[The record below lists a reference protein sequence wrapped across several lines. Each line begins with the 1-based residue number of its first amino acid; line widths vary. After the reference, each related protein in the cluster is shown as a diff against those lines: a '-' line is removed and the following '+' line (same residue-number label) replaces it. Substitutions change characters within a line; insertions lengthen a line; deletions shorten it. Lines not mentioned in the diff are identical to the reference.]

1 MLRIDLHRP
10 VAKFLDRLP
19 PKHRRQ
25 LAVKIHQLAADP
37 NPPDAKPL
45 KGFDCP
51 YQRATAGE
59 YRIIFGVE
67 GDILHVFVIGK
78 RNDDEVY
85 RQLRRMS

>member
-10 VAKFLDRLP
+10 AARFLDRLP

-25 LAVKIHQLAADP
+25 VSGKVLQLAADP
-37 NPPDAKPL
+37 DPSDAKPL
-45 KGFDCP
+45 KGFDYP

-59 YRIIFGVE
+59 YRIVYGVE
-67 GDILHVFVIGK
+67 EGILHVFVIGK

-85 RQLRRMS
+85 RQLRRL